1 MLEALD
7 ASRAETEGMLVRQRS
22 FVADASHELRTPL
35 TSVLANLELLADE
48 LAGEQGEAAR
58 AALRSSQRM
67 RRLVAD
73 LLLLARADAGRVRP
87 HHPTDVAAVVAE
99 AAAELEPVSDGHEL
113 TVDAEPAVV
122 DGVRDELHR
131 LAVNLIENAL
141 RHTPP
146 GTRVRAEVG
155 EHDGEVTL
163 AVEDDG
169 PGVPEPLAPR
179 IFERFVRGGGDRAG
193 SSGLGLAIVA
203 AVAESHG
210 GTVALERPASGRG
223 ARFVVRMPAAEPT
236 GRELTPTPA

>member
-1 MLEALD
+1 
-7 ASRAETEGMLVRQRS
+7 
-22 FVADASHELRTPL
+22 
-35 TSVLANLELLADE
+35 
-48 LAGEQGEAAR
+48 
-58 AALRSSQRM
+58 M

-87 HHPTDVAAVVAE
+87 HHPTDIATVVAE
-99 AAAELEPVSDGHEL
+99 AAAELEPVADGHEL
-113 TVDAEPAVV
+113 SVDAEPAVV

-146 GTRVRAEVG
+146 GTHVRAQVSEN
-155 EHDGEVTL
+155 EGEVTL

-169 PGVPEPLAPR
+169 PGVPESLAPR

-193 SSGLGLAIVA
+193 SSGLGLAIVR

-210 GTVALERPASGRG
+210 GTVVLERPASGRG
-223 ARFVVRMPAAEPT
+223 ARFVVRLPAAEPT
-236 GRELTPTPA
+236 GRELTPSPV

>member
-1 MLEALD
+1 
-7 ASRAETEGMLVRQRS
+7 
-22 FVADASHELRTPL
+22 
-35 TSVLANLELLADE
+35 
-48 LAGEQGEAAR
+48 
-58 AALRSSQRM
+58 M

-87 HHPTDVAAVVAE
+87 HRPTDMATVVAE

-146 GTRVRAEVG
+146 GTHVRAQVG
-155 EHDGEVTL
+155 ERDGEVTL
-163 AVEDDG
+163 VVEDDG
-169 PGVPEPLAPR
+169 PGVPELLAPR
-179 IFERFVRGGGDRAG
+179 IFERFVRGGGDHAG
-193 SSGLGLAIVA
+193 SSGLGLAIVH

-210 GTVALERPASGRG
+210 GTVALEPPASGRR
-223 ARFVVRMPAAEPT
+223 ARFVVPKAAPQATRPPLVTPPAAPPP
-236 GRELTPTPA
+236 GHADLHPR

>member
-1 MLEALD
+1 
-7 ASRAETEGMLVRQRS
+7 
-22 FVADASHELRTPL
+22 VAT
-35 TSVLANLELLADE
+35 
-48 LAGEQGEAAR
+48 
-58 AALRSSQRM
+58 
-67 RRLVAD
+67 
-73 LLLLARADAGRVRP
+73 
-87 HHPTDVAAVVAE
+87 VVAE

-193 SSGLGLAIVA
+193 SSGLGLAIVR
-203 AVAESHG
+203 AVADSHG